1 MSQLTFSIIIS
12 LYNIYIYIACLI
24 LEICPRGAQSSRKK
38 CDIQQDLLFKDPGW
52 GTPTRYVDQCPIT
65 KRAFSL
71 ESHRLAMSPAIWVEQ
86 FATDLSTTPSMHGH
100 SPRIGPGSH
109 FSLQVPI
116 CIYHSTSTGSEIR
129 FVVPPGGPRGVK
141 SIWRPGP
148 GISKAGATRIEAT
161 KETSLHVSSSAYGKY
176 RRY

>member
-1 MSQLTFSIIIS
+1 MGNT
-12 LYNIYIYIACLI
+12 NK
-24 LEICPRGAQSSRKK
+24 ICWPK
-38 CDIQQDLLFKDPGW
+38 
-52 GTPTRYVDQCPIT
+52 CPIT

-116 CIYHSTSTGSEIR
+116 CIYHSTSTGSEMR

-176 RRY
+176 RRYWRCKWFHQSGYLDPLPPELQVV